1 MNNLHLIVSEQ
12 FPQFVRS
19 DYPVFVEFVK
29 AYYRWLDTQSVGKYG
44 TLVDID
50 STAAAFVKFFRRQL
64 DVFGLTTDAVPFDTK
79 YLKNI
84 KEIYASKGSEEALIY
99 LLRVVKGA
107 ETTIK
112 YPSQQILR
120 ASDGRWSQEQF
131 ITVRTTYGT
140 IPATITEFFVV
151 YQFNTQRIEVTRFEV
166 VDSITVRLYY
176 KHSVDIAAVPGLII
190 QCRNA
195 AGNVV
200 YAASLIRSPSS
211 ITVKNGGTN
220 WTLGQAIVVPGT
232 TKNTIAR
239 VAAVDA
245 NGAIQRV
252 EIIEYGFDHSEY
264 QTLIVS
270 PYPIKPL
277 GSVYDLSSEIIGVD
291 PISYHYTLTIGDFT
305 DGTTE
310 VITGIASGT
319 FAGSYFLEN
328 YVSPDDYTGDIVFEV
343 ATTDAPTEESGDSS
357 LTIEQWLASRAT
369 LILEYADKVSLKGRW
384 TDDRGQISNENI
396 RLQDNFYYQ
405 QYSYV
410 IDSTASPAS
419 YIDLA
424 KNIHPAGMKLF
435 TNYSMTTDLTID
447 VTAQTT
453 LPYRTI
459 DLIDVASAIDTIT
472 EKNVT
477 KPLASSLLPISD
489 AVLADVNKYLTD
501 SATADS
507 SDLSTSSSIKY
518 DSEVY
523 FAEGYTITDIT
534 LNLGV

>member
-29 AYYRWLDTQSVGKYG
+29 AYYRWLDTQSVGKYSD
-44 TLVDID
+44 LVDID
-50 STAAAFVKFFRRQL
+50 STTAAFVKYFRRQL
-64 DVFGLTTDAVPFDTK
+64 DVFGVTTGSIPFDTK

-84 KEIYASKGSEEALIY
+84 KEIYASKGSEQALIH
-99 LLRVVKGA
+99 LLRVTKGA
-107 ETTIK
+107 ETSVR

-120 ASDGRWSQEQF
+120 ASDGRWNQQQF
-131 ITVRTTYGT
+131 ITVRTSFGT
-140 IPATITEFFVV
+140 IPATITEFYVV
-151 YQFNTQRIEVTRFEV
+151 YPFNTQRIEVSSFEV

-176 KHSVDIAAVPGLII
+176 KHSVDIAATPGLVV

-195 AGNVV
+195 VGNVV
-200 YAASLIRSPSS
+200 YAATVVRSPASVS
-211 ITVKNGGTN
+211 VKDGGSN
-220 WTLGQAIVVPGT
+220 WTLGQVIVIPGT
-232 TKNTIAR
+232 LKNTIAR
-239 VAAVDA
+239 VAAVDS
-245 NGAIQRV
+245 NGAITRV
-252 EIIEYGFDHSEY
+252 EIIEYGYDHSEF

-270 PYPIKPL
+270 PYAVKPI
-277 GSVYDLSSEIIGVD
+277 GSTYDLTSEIISAS
-291 PISYHYTLTIGDFT
+291 PLAYQYTLTIGDFT

-310 VITGIASGT
+310 VVTGIASGKFT
-319 FAGSYFLEN
+319 GSYFLEN
-328 YVSPDDYTGDIVFEV
+328 YVSPDDYTGEVIFEV
-343 ATTDAPTEESGDSS
+343 ATTEAPTQESPDTS

-369 LILEYADKVSLKGRW
+369 LVLNYGDKVSLKGRW
-384 TDDRGQISNENI
+384 EDDRGQISNENI

-410 IDSTASPAS
+410 IDSTASPES
-419 YIDLA
+419 YIELA

-435 TNYSMTTDLTID
+435 TNYSVTTDLTIN
-447 VTAQTT
+447 VLAETT
-453 LPYRTI
+453 SPFTVL
-459 DLIDVASAIDTIT
+459 DLADVAATTDTIT

-477 KPLASSLLPISD
+477 KPLASILPAISD

-507 SDLSTSSSIKY
+507 SDLSTSSTIKY

-523 FAEGYTITDIT
+523 FSEGYTITDIT